1 MGTLLVMNFKLKK
14 LIYILSTILF
24 LKVLAFFVYQ
34 IMFLFYVSE
43 ISFIAS
49 IGVVC
54 VVGGI
59 GLGLFWWD
67 IVYIQGKHCNFKIE
81 NPLK

>member
-1 MGTLLVMNFKLKK
+1 MQIKLKK
-14 LIYILSTILF
+14 VVYVFSTILF
-24 LKVLAFFVYQ
+24 LIVLAFFVYQ

-54 VVGGI
+54 VLGGI

-67 IVYIQGKHCNFKIE
+67 IVYIQGKHCNFKIK
-81 NPLK
+81 NTFK